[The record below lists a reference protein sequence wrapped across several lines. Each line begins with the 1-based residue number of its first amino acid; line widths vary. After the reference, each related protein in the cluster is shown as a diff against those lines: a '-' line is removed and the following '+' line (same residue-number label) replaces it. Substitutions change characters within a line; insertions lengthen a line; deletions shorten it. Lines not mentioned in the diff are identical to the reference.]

1 MKTSYLLFALTFGS
15 VSLTLAQE
23 ANHDKKSLEDLK
35 NAKIQLQTPL
45 ELPKLN
51 FADTLRFDPPITFSP
66 ENPFPEKNIITFQ
79 ATPTPVYTGR
89 VLELPDPNS
98 RMPLMAFPE
107 KNKYTILI
115 KEYK

>member
-1 MKTSYLLFALTFGS
+1 MKKISTLLVLFLSITTIS
-15 VSLTLAQE
+15 LAQQTGSQ
-23 ANHDKKSLEDLK
+23 NRSLEDLK
-35 NAKIQLQTPL
+35 NAKIQLQKPL
-45 ELPKLN
+45 LELN

-66 ENPFPEKNIITFQ
+66 ENPFPDKNIITFQ

>member
-1 MKTSYLLFALTFGS
+1 MKKIPSLLFFFLGFSTI
-15 VSLTLAQE
+15 TLAQQTE
-23 ANHDKKSLEDLK
+23 SQNRSLEDLK

-66 ENPFPEKNIITFQ
+66 ENPFSNQNIITFQ